1 MSRTRKS
8 MTVFMSPLPLAPSP
22 KTPTEAT
29 YDDHPRGCVS
39 LRRQDMTD
47 SLQISVDSD
56 KEAAVMYLRGWLSI
70 ESSPDLRDHLLAML
84 RRQSPPATRNQEI
97 GDRGRQRLLTAKIGA
112 GLQLFIHAYL
122 EVQK

>member
-1 MSRTRKS
+1 
-8 MTVFMSPLPLAPSP
+8 
-22 KTPTEAT
+22 
-29 YDDHPRGCVS
+29 
-39 LRRQDMTD
+39 MTD